1 VAIKEYHR
9 ANSTQKIKEKS
20 KYKLDIQTT
29 IWGGEEGETGKI
41 SDFV

>member
-9 ANSTQKIKEKS
+9 ANSTQKIKQKS

-29 IWGGEEGETGKI
+29 IRGRGRRGNGKKL
-41 SDFV
+41 